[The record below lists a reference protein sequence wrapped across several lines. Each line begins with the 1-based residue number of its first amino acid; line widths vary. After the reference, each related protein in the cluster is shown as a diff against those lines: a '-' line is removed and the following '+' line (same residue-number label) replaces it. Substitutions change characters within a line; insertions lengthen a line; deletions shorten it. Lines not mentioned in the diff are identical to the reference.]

1 MNRKKS
7 REIAMELLFGMTLS
21 KNTLEET
28 IEHFIEEYE
37 MKLKTIDVEYIKNI
51 LEVVEK
57 NKEIIDE
64 KITVA
69 LVNWKLDRISKVNVT
84 ILRLAVAEML
94 YLEDVP
100 EKVAINEALEL
111 TKIYSDEKSVAFIN
125 GVLDNTFKKM

>member
-7 REIAMELLFGMTLS
+7 RELAMELLFGMTLS

-28 IEHFIEEYE
+28 IECFVEDYE
-37 MKLKTIDVEYIKNI
+37 MKIGTIDIEYIKNI
-51 LEVVEK
+51 LELVEK
-57 NKEIIDE
+57 NKEILDE

-69 LVNWKLDRISKVNVT
+69 LVNWKLDRISKVNLT

-100 EKVAINEALEL
+100 AKVAINEALEL
-111 TKIYSDEKSVAFIN
+111 TKTYSDEKSVSFVN
-125 GVLDNTFKKM
+125 GVLDNAFKSI